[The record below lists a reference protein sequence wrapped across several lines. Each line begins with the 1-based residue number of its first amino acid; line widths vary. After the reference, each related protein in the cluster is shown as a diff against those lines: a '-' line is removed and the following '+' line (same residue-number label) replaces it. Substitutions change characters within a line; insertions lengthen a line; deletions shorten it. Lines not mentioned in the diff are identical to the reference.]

1 LHELSQRLR
10 LRQAAHAEW
19 LAHQRRGGP
28 RQPGTRSGVF
38 PKTISHSERVLLTI
52 LHFRKL
58 CTLDVLADALCDV
71 SRSAIGNAV
80 RETRPLWDR
89 TAASHPQRTDRR
101 FASWCRIT
109 SGPGIEPLP
118 GWASVAISQD
128 QHNINS

>member
-1 LHELSQRLR
+1 MHELSQRLR
-10 LRQAAHAEW
+10 AGQAAHAEW

-28 RQPGTRSGVF
+28 RQPGTRRGVF

-80 RETRPLWDR
+80 RETRPLLGQDGRIPPPAPIRYR
-89 TAASHPQRTDRR
+89 TATELLTAATASRDTPT
-101 FASWCRIT
+101 T
-109 SGPGIEPLP
+109 
-118 GWASVAISQD
+118 
-128 QHNINS
+128 